1 MISWKRKNRAEGKGM
16 VSREAG
22 ELCYLTFPA
31 FTETGLVEHLFSTRM
46 GGVSKGIF
54 ATMNLSFTRG
64 DEEAAVQENFRR
76 IAKVMHGKKEDFV
89 CSDQTH
95 TVNIRKVTKEDK
107 GKGVLREKDYRDVD
121 GLVTDEPGIILS
133 CFFADCVPLYFLDT
147 KKKVIGL
154 AHSGWRGTVNRMGRE
169 MTAFMEKEYGCLFV
183 ASGEA

>member
-1 MISWKRKNRAEGKGM
+1 M

-76 IAKVMHGKKEDFV
+76 IAEVMHGKKEDFV

-107 GKGVLREKDYRDVD
+107 GKGVLREKD
-121 GLVTDEPGIILS
+121 
-133 CFFADCVPLYFLDT
+133 
-147 KKKVIGL
+147 
-154 AHSGWRGTVNRMGRE
+154 
-169 MTAFMEKEYGCLFV
+169 
-183 ASGEA
+183 

>member
-16 VSREAG
+16 ISREAG

-76 IAKVMHGKKEDFV
+76 IAIFR
-89 CSDQTH
+89 SDNRDAIVECMRPNT
-95 TVNIRKVTKEDK
+95 TRIRIELANIMNEI
-107 GKGVLREKDYRDVD
+107 YY
-121 GLVTDEPGIILS
+121 GI
-133 CFFADCVPLYFLDT
+133 
-147 KKKVIGL
+147 K
-154 AHSGWRGTVNRMGRE
+154 
-169 MTAFMEKEYGCLFV
+169 
-183 ASGEA
+183 